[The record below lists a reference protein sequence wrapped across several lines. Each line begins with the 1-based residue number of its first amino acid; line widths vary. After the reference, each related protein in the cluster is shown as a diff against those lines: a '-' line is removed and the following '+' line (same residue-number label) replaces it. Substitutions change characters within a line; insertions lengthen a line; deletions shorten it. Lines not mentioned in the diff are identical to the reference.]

1 MCIRQRIPFKGGDYI
16 LTNSSI
22 EQIANDAIRV
32 LANKHPLLDPAIND
46 HDKYMT
52 YDGNISGFTK
62 SGRDYRKRDW
72 DFTVP
77 IQVKGHVDKK
87 NERKGKYISKDVEL
101 TDLHIYYS
109 EHGVLYFEVLMDE
122 SGNNEEIF
130 YAHLTQSKSK
140 GYLDTAAKKK
150 RKASIRVQFIKLPK
164 TPDAL
169 YRILKQFALD
179 SRKQSKQLADDTIK
193 LKDIQNVQEITATVV
208 DAKSEVD
215 ILRKIVEGEVCLF
228 GKVPGNP
235 YDIPIEWKK
244 DAKIAIFNEAHKSIS
259 VGDVLYYD
267 RYKAKETSDGEIF
280 IYPSDNLELNLTGSR
295 YHFDLKTDLN
305 GMYTDAK
312 FMLALL
318 ENTDITIA
326 GHTITYTDPRMSDNL
341 KERLRF
347 IVDLYD
353 TLDMIGFEKSI
364 KIQELEEKSI
374 RELEFLVNIRLGKY
388 NDKLASEFNRYLWH
402 FQGKCVPLLIIRN
415 AEAQSNNVLADA
427 LYSRNYQPFASL
439 KDREGVVF
447 ITPQFIYQSA
457 ETLANLYKYDYES
470 FYYQIDKADINKY
483 TIEPLNLEVLKLIK
497 VYDICGDEHFLQ
509 IAEYLAKKLENV
521 QHQEHYA
528 MNRLQIKKRLGIWG
542 EEERSE
548 LETMTN
554 DTTPALF
561 GKAVLLGD
569 KEKAAYYFKK
579 MSPEEKE
586 QYSEYPIFT
595 LYEQLT

>member
-1 MCIRQRIPFKGGDYI
+1 
-16 LTNSSI
+16 
-22 EQIANDAIRV
+22 
-32 LANKHPLLDPAIND
+32 
-46 HDKYMT
+46 MT
-52 YDGNISGFTK
+52 YDGSISGFTK
-62 SGRDYRKRDW
+62 SGREYRKKDW

-87 NERKGKYISKDVEL
+87 NERKGKYVSKDVEL

-122 SGNNEEIF
+122 SGNDEEIF

-140 GYLDTAAKKK
+140 GYLDTAAKRK
-150 RKASIRVQFIKLPK
+150 RKTSIRVQFIKLPK
-164 TPDAL
+164 SPNAL

-215 ILRKIVEGEVCLF
+215 ILRKIVTGEVCLF
-228 GKVPGNP
+228 GKVQGNP

-244 DAKIAIFNEAHKSIS
+244 DGKLAIFNEAHKDIS
-259 VGDVLYYD
+259 VGDVHYYD

-280 IYPSDNLELNLTGSR
+280 IYPSDNLELNITNSR
-295 YHFDLKTDLN
+295 FHFNLKTDLN

-318 ENTDITIA
+318 ENTELTIG
-326 GHTITYTDPRMSDNL
+326 GHTIIYTDLKMPDVL

-364 KIQELEEKSI
+364 KLQELKENNI
-374 RELEFLVNIRLGKY
+374 RELGFLVNIRLGKY
-388 NDKLASEFNRYLWH
+388 NDKLNGEINRYLWH
-402 FQGKCVPLLIIRN
+402 FQGKCVPLLIIRH
-415 AEAQSNNVLADA
+415 EKTQSSNELADA
-427 LYSRNYQPFASL
+427 LYSRKYQTFASL
-439 KDREGVVF
+439 EGCEDVVY
-447 ITPQFIYQSA
+447 ITPLFVYQSA
-457 ETLANLYKYDYES
+457 EILSNLYKYDYEY
-470 FYYQIDKADINKY
+470 FYNQIDKADINEY
-483 TIEPLNLEVLKLIK
+483 TIEVLNLEVLKFIK

-554 DTTPALF
+554 ATTEALF

-569 KEKAAYYFKK
+569 REKATYYFKK
-579 MSPEEKE
+579 MSSEEQE
-586 QYSEYPIFT
+586 RYSEYPIFT

>member
-1 MCIRQRIPFKGGDYI
+1 
-16 LTNSSI
+16 
-22 EQIANDAIRV
+22 
-32 LANKHPLLDPAIND
+32 
-46 HDKYMT
+46 MT
-52 YDGNISGFTK
+52 YDGSISGFTK
-62 SGRDYRKRDW
+62 SGRDYSKKDW

-87 NERKGKYISKDVEL
+87 NERKSNYVSKDVEL
-101 TDLHIYYS
+101 ADLHIYYS

-122 SGNNEEIF
+122 SGNDEEIF

-150 RKASIRVQFIKLPK
+150 RNSSIRVQFIKLPK

-215 ILRKIVEGEVCLF
+215 ILKKIVAGEVCLF
-228 GKVPGNP
+228 GKVQGNP

-244 DAKIAIFNEAHKSIS
+244 DGKLAIFNEAHKAIS

-267 RYKAKETSDGEIF
+267 KYKAKETSDGEIF
-280 IYPSDNLELNLTGSR
+280 IYPSDNLELNITSSR

-305 GMYTDAK
+305 GMYKDAK
-312 FMLALL
+312 FLLALL
-318 ENTDITIA
+318 ENTELTIA
-326 GHTITYTDPRMSDNL
+326 GHTITYTDPRMPDDL

-353 TLDMIGFEKSI
+353 TFDMIGFEKSI
-364 KIQELEEKSI
+364 KLQELKEKSI

-388 NDKLASEFNRYLWH
+388 NNRLESEINRYLWH
-402 FQGKCVPLLIIRN
+402 FQEKCVPLLIIRQGEQPQN
-415 AEAQSNNVLADA
+415 ELADA
-427 LYSRNYQPFASL
+427 LYSRKYQTFASL
-439 KDREGVVF
+439 EGRDDVVYV
-447 ITPQFIYQSA
+447 TPLFIYQSA
-457 ETLANLYKYDYES
+457 EILSDLYKYDYEY
-470 FYYQIDKADINKY
+470 FYNQIDKADINEY
-483 TIEPLNLEVLKLIK
+483 TIEVLNLEVLKLIK

-542 EEERSE
+542 EEELSE
-548 LETMTN
+548 LEAMTN
-554 DTTPALF
+554 ATTQALF

-569 KEKAAYYFKK
+569 REKAAYYFKK
-579 MSPEEKE
+579 MSSEEQE

-595 LYEQLT
+595 LYEQLTK

>member
-1 MCIRQRIPFKGGDYI
+1 MIEQGSDFI

-22 EQIANDAIRV
+22 EQIANDAIKA
-32 LANKHPLLDPAIND
+32 LANRHPLLDPAIND

-52 YDGNISGFTK
+52 YDGSISGFTK
-62 SGRDYRKRDW
+62 SGHDYSKKDW

-87 NERKGKYISKDVEL
+87 NERRSNYVSKDVEL

-122 SGNNEEIF
+122 SGNDEEIF

-150 RKASIRVQFIKLPK
+150 RKASIRVQFIKLSK

-215 ILRKIVEGEVCLF
+215 ILKKIVSGEVCLF
-228 GKVPGNP
+228 GKVQGNP

-244 DAKIAIFNEAHKSIS
+244 DGKLTIFNEVHKAIS

-267 RYKAKETSDGEIF
+267 RFKAEETSDGEIF
-280 IYPSDNLELNLTGSR
+280 IYPSDNLELNLTSSR

-305 GMYTDAK
+305 GMYNDAK
-312 FMLALL
+312 FLLALL
-318 ENTDITIA
+318 ENTELTIA
-326 GHTITYTDPRMSDNL
+326 GHTITYTNPRMPDDL

-364 KIQELEEKSI
+364 KIQELNGKNI
-374 RELEFLVNIRLGKY
+374 RELEILVNIRLGKY
-388 NDKLASEFNRYLWH
+388 NNKLESKINRYLWH
-402 FQGKCVPLLIIRN
+402 FREKCVPLFIIRQGEQTQN
-415 AEAQSNNVLADA
+415 ELADA
-427 LYSRNYQPFASL
+427 LYSRKCQTFASL
-439 KDREGVVF
+439 EGRDDVVF
-447 ITPQFIYQSA
+447 ITPLFIYQSA
-457 ETLANLYKYDYES
+457 EILSDLYKYDYEY
-470 FYYQIDKADINKY
+470 FYNQIDKADINEY
-483 TIEPLNLEVLKLIK
+483 TIEALNLEVLKLIK

-548 LETMTN
+548 LETMT
-554 DTTPALF
+554 DATTQTLF
-561 GKAVLLGD
+561 GKSVLLGNR
-569 KEKAAYYFKK
+569 EKATYYFKK
-579 MSPEEKE
+579 MSSEEQE